1 MKIKWS
7 YDLPTTEFS
16 NDYHYESPILVK
28 GNDLFFILTSPSPA
42 LHIIDVKTG
51 CLREIIPCIGNSLI
65 PSRCFFVDYK
75 DTVIFYTGELWAYD
89 GKKISRILD
98 LSQEKEINSH
108 ILQGNRLLLCGR
120 SRLFCLNLDTLS
132 AEWELNIE
140 NSTQYRTGDIS
151 IFEETVACFGQ
162 DKLLFIDLDNG
173 SIRGSI
179 KIPRIAKLYCPIR
192 AEDNTLL
199 LGYTNWSNAGI
210 LKYDECARQVLW
222 KSKRSFEGPQLKC
235 KIYAFD
241 NFVCWV
247 KNGRELICHNSE
259 NGEEIYRTATS
270 PWLYTDLFFNDGN
283 IIFGTS
289 GSDGYIF
296 SINAQNGEEN
306 WSLFLKN
313 GCAYYDMYN
322 DSIIVGDFSKRI
334 HLIDASSGR
343 IIKTLATDGEVVGQ
357 IKVHGKYAYTV
368 IWGNE
373 NAPIRLIK
381 IQL

>member
-1 MKIKWS
+1 M
-7 YDLPTTEFS
+7 
-16 NDYHYESPILVK
+16 
-28 GNDLFFILTSPSPA
+28 
-42 LHIIDVKTG
+42 
-51 CLREIIPCIGNSLI
+51 
-65 PSRCFFVDYK
+65 
-75 DTVIFYTGELWAYD
+75 
-89 GKKISRILD
+89 
-98 LSQEKEINSH
+98 
-108 ILQGNRLLLCGR
+108 
-120 SRLFCLNLDTLS
+120 
-132 AEWELNIE
+132 
-140 NSTQYRTGDIS
+140 
-151 IFEETVACFGQ
+151 
-162 DKLLFIDLDNG
+162 
-173 SIRGSI
+173 
-179 KIPRIAKLYCPIR
+179 
-192 AEDNTLL
+192 
-199 LGYTNWSNAGI
+199 
-210 LKYDECARQVLW
+210 LW